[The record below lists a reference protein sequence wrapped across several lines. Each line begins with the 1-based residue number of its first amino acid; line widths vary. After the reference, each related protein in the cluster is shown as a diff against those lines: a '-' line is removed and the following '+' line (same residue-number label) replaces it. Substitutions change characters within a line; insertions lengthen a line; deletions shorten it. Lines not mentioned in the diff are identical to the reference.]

1 MADLFDVMS
10 DRATTV
16 TGDSKTAQKPN
27 DMIQII
33 VSLSALIAT
42 AVLLAQTLPQL
53 LNGFP

>member
-1 MADLFDVMS
+1 MADLFGVMS
-10 DRATTV
+10 ERATTV